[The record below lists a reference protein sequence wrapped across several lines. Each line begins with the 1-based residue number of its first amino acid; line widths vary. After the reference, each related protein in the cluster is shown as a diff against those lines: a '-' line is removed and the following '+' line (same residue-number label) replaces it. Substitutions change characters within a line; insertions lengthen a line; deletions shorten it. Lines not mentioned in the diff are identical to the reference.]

1 MVKTMRYLFQLLFVL
16 CICITGC
23 SNTNER
29 DTISFKVPLST
40 IADSIKVM
48 NSLLSSYNEVNYY
61 IDDANV
67 LLIGTKEVGKVDSVF
82 LSKLKLNPL
91 NYTNTDIRIFSI
103 ILFLKYNEIN
113 SCFRRRDLGVIVY
126 DYKPTKDDKFEDVRY
141 IVLDDGL
148 LDANSSRFKNSQY
161 VLDRKDNLLLI
172 APVEKNR

>member
-1 MVKTMRYLFQLLFVL
+1 MRYLFQLLFVL

-23 SNTNER
+23 SNER
-29 DTISFKVPLST
+29 DTISFKVSLST

-48 NSLLSSYNEVNYY
+48 NSLLSPYNEVNYY
-61 IDDANV
+61 IDDANM

-91 NYTNTDIRIFSI
+91 NYTNTDIRFFSI

-113 SCFRRRDLGVIVY
+113 SCFRHRDLGVIVY
-126 DYKPTKDDKFEDVRY
+126 DYKPTKDDRFEDVRY
-141 IVLDDGL
+141 IVLDDGQ
-148 LDANSSRFKNSQY
+148 LDTNSSRFKNSQY

-172 APVEKNR
+172 APVERNR

>member
-1 MVKTMRYLFQLLFVL
+1 MRYLFQLIFVL
-16 CICITGC
+16 CVCITGC

-29 DTISFKVPLST
+29 DTISFKVSLST

-48 NSLLSSYNEVNYY
+48 NSLLSSYNEVSYY
-61 IDDANV
+61 IDDANM

-103 ILFLKYNEIN
+103 LLFLKHNEIS
-113 SCFRRRDLGVIVY
+113 SCYRDRDLGVIVY
-126 DYKPTKDDKFEDVRY
+126 DYKSIEDWDEFDDIRN
-141 IVLDDGL
+141 IVLDDGQINM
-148 LDANSSRFKNSQY
+148 NSSRFKNSQK
-161 VLDRKDNLLLI
+161 VLDRKDNLILI